1 MLSWNSIRSHLQFAL
16 LFAISTF
23 SKGVWLLLAE
33 KFNASGQLQAG
44 RNRKLD
50 PKGLTILPHLCH
62 ICEIPW
68 RLDGS
73 KENWKQTRAQW
84 GGDSHSK
91 LDRHLMYRSV
101 ELCPI
106 SLMANLCHVLCAGRF
121 HQALRSQ
128 FGSCMNAPRTLL
140 PVCNSGCPTTICR
153 KRCRPSLLCSITSSE
168 NRLVNTFPG
177 SGGMVTLAV
186 SRSRTSRK
194 YSKSE

>member
-1 MLSWNSIRSHLQFAL
+1 MGFVMLSWNSIRSLLQFAL

-33 KFNASGQLQAG
+33 KINASGQLQAG
-44 RNRKLD
+44 RTRKWD
-50 PKGLTILPHLCH
+50 PKGLTIVPHLCH

-68 RLDGS
+68 GLDGS
-73 KENWKQTRAQW
+73 KEKWKQTRAQW

-106 SLMANLCHVLCAGRF
+106 SLMANLCHVLCAGRV

-128 FGSCMNAPRTLL
+128 FGSVDSRVSISPNRSGAISMLTLYE
-140 PVCNSGCPTTICR
+140 
-153 KRCRPSLLCSITSSE
+153 CSE
-168 NRLVNTFPG
+168 DFAACL
-177 SGGMVTLAV
+177 
-186 SRSRTSRK
+186 
-194 YSKSE
+194 